1 MKRIVFNCFR
11 SATPGNRR
19 FYMAPRASII
29 AKKEIFPGEFG
40 KSARVEK

>member
-1 MKRIVFNCFR
+1 
-11 SATPGNRR
+11 
-19 FYMAPRASII
+19 MAPRASII